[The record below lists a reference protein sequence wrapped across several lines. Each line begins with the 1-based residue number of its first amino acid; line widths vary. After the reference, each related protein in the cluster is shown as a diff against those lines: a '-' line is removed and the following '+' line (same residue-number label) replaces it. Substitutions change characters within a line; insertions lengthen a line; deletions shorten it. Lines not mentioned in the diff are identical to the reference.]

1 MCLEVAA
8 IVSKYD
14 YISLKNQYVQG
25 SMSIRELCRQN
36 NIPTWSAVNARAKR
50 DDWDQ
55 KRIEFNRQVE
65 NKSLEH
71 LAQKRAMKIAEI
83 QVDSLE
89 VIHAG
94 ILKMAE
100 DMDAIEEYEVNGVTK
115 TRKVMRIHPRDLA
128 ILLDKFQ
135 SLIGAPQQISENR
148 NLGVDILSQADPET
162 LRDLLGVLRPQQ
174 IVGPAEGAAARGHPS
189 STRSN

>member
-1 MCLEVAA
+1 MGTR
-8 IVSKYD
+8 YD

-25 SMSIRELCRQN
+25 SMSIRELCKQN
-36 NIPTWSAVNARAKR
+36 GITTWSTVNARANR
-50 DDWDQ
+50 EGWNQ
-55 KRIEFNRQVE
+55 MRAEFNRQVE

-71 LAQKRAMKIAEI
+71 LAQKRAQKIAEI
-83 QVDSLE
+83 QLDSLN

-100 DMDAIEEYEVNGVTK
+100 DMDAVEEYEVNGQTR

-148 NLGVDILSQADPET
+148 NLGIDVLTQAPPELLRDILAS
-162 LRDLLGVLRPQQ
+162 LRPDRSLGSGQ
-174 IVGPAEGAAARGHPS
+174 GAIEIARS
-189 STRSN
+189 EDTRSN

>member
-1 MCLEVAA
+1 MVQ
-8 IVSKYD
+8 KYD

-25 SMSIRELCRQN
+25 QMSIRELCKQN
-36 NIPTWSAVNARAKR
+36 GIPTWSTVNAHANKHG
-50 DDWDQ
+50 WDQ
-55 KRIEFNRQVE
+55 LRTEFNRQVE

-71 LAQKRAMKIAEI
+71 LAQKRAQKIAEI
-83 QVDSLE
+83 QLDSLE

-100 DMDAIEEYEVNGVTK
+100 DMDAVEEYEVNGVVK

-135 SLIGAPQQISENR
+135 SLIGQPQQISENR

-189 STRSN
+189 SARTN

>member
-1 MCLEVAA
+1 MGT
-8 IVSKYD
+8 KYD

-25 SMSIRELCRQN
+25 QMSIRELCKQN
-36 NIPTWSAVNARAKR
+36 GIPTWSTVNAHANKNG
-50 DDWDQ
+50 WDQ
-55 KRIEFNRQVE
+55 LRTEFNRQVE

-71 LAQKRAMKIAEI
+71 LAAKRAQKIAEI
-83 QVDSLE
+83 QLDSLE

-100 DMDAIEEYEVNGVTK
+100 DMDAVEEYEVNGVVK

-135 SLIGAPQQISENR
+135 SLIGQPQQINENR
-148 NLGVDILSQADPET
+148 NLGIDVLTQASPET
-162 LRDLLGVLRPQQ
+162 LRDLLAALRPP
-174 IVGPAEGAAARGHPS
+174 VGLGPGTAQGAHPTNARPD
-189 STRSN
+189 